1 MTLTNGEGHQNLSI
15 EIEIAITDLRQ
26 KKKKKKKKNGVQI
39 FPPLKVPYKMANKDV
54 DTLCV
59 CCLHWM
65 K

>member
-15 EIEIAITDLRQ
+15 EIEIAITDLR
-26 KKKKKKKKNGVQI
+26 KKNGVQI